1 MLKEPARQRGLGV
14 RHASS
19 LPESGRSPGEGNGNP
34 VQCSCPENP
43 MDRGAWPAT
52 VPRVARSQTRLKRL
66 HTHALFLL
74 RLSQNL
80 PGPPRPI
87 RGCRTTTCCP
97 KGAKPAPKG
106 GEGRQRDSGS
116 PMSQDRFST
125 VGHIVLKTDV
135 ATALGAQ
142 PKALGALPGSDRVA
156 PARAS
161 YLSREAG
168 SAESGHG

>member
-1 MLKEPARQRGLGV
+1 MAAHSSILAWRIPWTEEAGGLCPVHRGHKE
-14 RHASS
+14 S
-19 LPESGRSPGEGNGNP
+19 
-34 VQCSCPENP
+34 
-43 MDRGAWPAT
+43 DT
-52 VPRVARSQTRLKRL
+52 TKRL

-97 KGAKPAPKG
+97 TGAKPTPKG